1 MKRYFCLIAFILG
14 LFLCVDINAQKKIE
28 DDMEHNRIIF
38 SAATTSDTY
47 LLEMGYH
54 YMFSNYVGVGGTFGF
69 WKVSS
74 SGGRASGKG
83 WWVDDDYNDPS
94 NIYIKP
100 SVILKSP
107 QLSIFS
113 LYAEPGIMLNVPYQK
128 AYVELT
134 DQFPHCEYERI
145 STNKGQ
151 WLALELRAGI
161 SADFSSFGITLG
173 YLMSNL
179 DPFSMYRHMSY
190 NGVSFQSFYRKKSFR
205 QGAFIS
211 ASFSF

>member
-1 MKRYFCLIAFILG
+1 MKRYFCLIAFIIG

-83 WWVDDDYNDPS
+83 
-94 NIYIKP
+94 
-100 SVILKSP
+100 
-107 QLSIFS
+107 
-113 LYAEPGIMLNVPYQK
+113 
-128 AYVELT
+128 
-134 DQFPHCEYERI
+134 
-145 STNKGQ
+145 
-151 WLALELRAGI
+151 
-161 SADFSSFGITLG
+161 
-173 YLMSNL
+173 
-179 DPFSMYRHMSY
+179 
-190 NGVSFQSFYRKKSFR
+190 
-205 QGAFIS
+205 
-211 ASFSF
+211 

>member
-1 MKRYFCLIAFILG
+1 MKGKIFILI
-14 LFLCVDINAQKKIE
+14 LLVALIFCSEAYAQKKIE
-28 DDMEHNRIIF
+28 DDMEHNRIML
-38 SAATTSDTY
+38 SGAMTSDTY
-47 LLEMGYH
+47 LLDIGYH

-69 WKVSS
+69 WKVFS

-94 NIYIKP
+94 NIYLKP

-107 QLSIFS
+107 QLNIFS

>member
-1 MKRYFCLIAFILG
+1 MKRYFCLIAFIIG
-14 LFLCVDINAQKKIE
+14 LFFCVDINAQKKIE
-28 DDMEHNRIIF
+28 DDMEHNRIMF
-38 SAATTSDTY
+38 SGATTSDTY

-94 NIYIKP
+94 NVYIKP

-113 LYAEPGIMLNVPYQK
+113 LYAEPSIMLNVPYQK
-128 AYVELT
+128 VYVELT
-134 DQFPHCEYERI
+134 DQFPHCEYEYV
-145 STNKGQ
+145 STSRGQ
-151 WLALELRAGI
+151 WLAFELRAGI